1 MEGQAA
7 MGVDGQ
13 PVRAASRTAI
23 AAAIIRATHFKYG
36 GEPRILEDAIAE
48 RLLGADMPAA
58 AASGDMN
65 SRAGVL
71 LRSRFAEDRIA
82 RAVERG
88 VCQLVVLGAGLDS
101 FAYRQPSWAESL
113 SIFEIDQPS
122 SLSDKRRRLAEG
134 AIDIPAN
141 VTHVPIDFERTSL
154 RDGCRAAGIEFDKP
168 TFFSCLGVL
177 GYLNRQAVD
186 EIFRLVSEFPAGSE
200 IAFTYFGEPFPPS
213 VLEFISKTDEPLLTV
228 LNPDELAADLRKLGF
243 IEITTLAPEEANR
256 RYFGVR
262 RDGLKAPRSPMIAA
276 AVKGRVPRP
285 SSRRVPHG

>member
-134 AIDIPAN
+134 AVDIPAN

-154 RDGCRAAGIEFDKP
+154 QEGCRAAGIEFDKP

-200 IAFTYFGEPFPPS
+200 IAFTYFGEPFPPA

-262 RDGLKAPRSPMIAA
+262 RDELKAPRSPMIAA
-276 AVKGRVPRP
+276 AVKGRVPLP
-285 SSRRVPHG
+285 PRRRA

>member
-1 MEGQAA
+1 

-23 AAAIIRATHFKYG
+23 DAAIIRAAHFRYG
-36 GEPRILEDAIAE
+36 GEPRILEDPIAE
-48 RLLGADMPAA
+48 RLLGPDMPEAIPP
-58 AASGDMN
+58 GDMN

-101 FAYRQPSWAESL
+101 FAYRQPPWAESL

-134 AIDIPAN
+134 AVGIPAN
-141 VTHVPIDFERTSL
+141 VTHVPIDFEQTSL
-154 RDGCRAAGIEFDKP
+154 RDGCRATGIEVDKP
-168 TFFSCLGVL
+168 TFFTCLGVL

-186 EIFRLVSEFPAGSE
+186 DIFRFVSEFPAGSE
-200 IAFTYFGEPFPPS
+200 IAFTYFSEPFPPA
-213 VLEFISKTDEPLLTV
+213 VLAFISKTDEPLLTV
-228 LNPDELAADLRKLGF
+228 LDPAELAASLHKLGF
-243 IEITTLAPEEANR
+243 IEITTLAPEEADR

-262 RDGLKAPRSPMIAA
+262 RDGLKAPRSPAIAA
-276 AVKGRVPRP
+276 AVKGRVPLP
-285 SSRRVPHG
+285 PRRRTSHG

>member
-1 MEGQAA
+1 
-7 MGVDGQ
+7 MGVDAQ
-13 PVRAASRTAI
+13 PARAASRTAI

-36 GEPRILEDAIAE
+36 SEPKILEDPVAE
-48 RLLGADMPAA
+48 RLLGPDMPAA
-58 AASGDMN
+58 IPSGDMN

-101 FAYRQPSWAESL
+101 FAYRQPPWAESL

-134 AIDIPAN
+134 AVSIPAN

-154 RDGCRAAGIEFDKP
+154 RDGCRAAGIEVDKP
-168 TFFSCLGVL
+168 TFFTCLGVL

-186 EIFRLVSEFPAGSE
+186 DIFRFVSEFPAGSE
-200 IAFTYFGEPFPPS
+200 IAFTYFGKPFPPS

-243 IEITTLAPEEANR
+243 IEITTLGPEEADR
-256 RYFGVR
+256 RYFGMR

-276 AVKGRVPRP
+276 AVKGRVPLPPR
-285 SSRRVPHG
+285 RRVSHG